1 MISAGF
7 LGFRRVEEIFCF
19 LESGMNLR
27 WKKIQQIK
35 VLGSRLS
42 SLMNFCLDEKP
53 FSIVKDR

>member
-7 LGFRRVEEIFCF
+7 LGLRRVKEIFCI
-19 LESGMNLR
+19 LESGMNE

-35 VLGSRLS
+35 VLGLKLS
-42 SLMNFCLDEKP
+42 TLMNFCLDEKP